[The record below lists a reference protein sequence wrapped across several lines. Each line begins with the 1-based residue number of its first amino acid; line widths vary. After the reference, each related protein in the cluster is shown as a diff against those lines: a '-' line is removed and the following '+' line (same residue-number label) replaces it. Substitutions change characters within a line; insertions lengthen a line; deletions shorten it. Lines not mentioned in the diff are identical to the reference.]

1 MTVSRLPEPSPGPG
15 SSSSPGS
22 GSSSGPRSG
31 PGSGSGS
38 GLRPELATSFQH
50 AGVAHAYRF
59 RPPYPA
65 EVFDV
70 LEGLLR
76 DEPANVLDLG
86 AGEGALARPLI
97 TRGRVARVDAVDTSA
112 AMIAAGRERPGGGHP
127 GLRWLHGVADE
138 VPLGEAG
145 PYGLAVAGASLHWLP
160 WQRIMARLRDVLSDD
175 GLLAIV
181 EHGYHRLPWGDEV
194 AAIMARH
201 SRNPDFDPR
210 FDVADELVARGL
222 FRRVGEHRTLPLT
235 FQQTVA
241 DYVEQFHSTA
251 SLARELM
258 PADEAAAFDEAVTE
272 VVRRNAHDGV
282 LTMDVVA
289 TIVWGEPMTPDEA
302 RA

>member
-15 SSSSPGS
+15 PGSSPGPA
-22 GSSSGPRSG
+22 SGP
-31 PGSGSGS
+31 
-38 GLRPELATSFQH
+38 GLRPELAASFQY

-76 DEPANVLDLG
+76 DEPAHVLDLG

-97 TRGRVARVDAVDTSA
+97 TRGRVARVDAVDASA

-127 GLRWLHGVADE
+127 GLSWLHGVADE
-138 VPLGEAG
+138 VALEGG
-145 PYGLAVAGASLHWLP
+145 PYGLAVAGASLHWMP
-160 WQRIMARLRDVLSDD
+160 WQRIMARLREVLSAD

-194 AAIMARH
+194 AAVIARH

-210 FDVADELVARGL
+210 FDMADELVARGL
-222 FRRVGEHRTLPLT
+222 FRRIGEHRTLPLA

-241 DYVEQFHSTA
+241 DYIEQFHSTA

-258 PADEAAAFDEAVTE
+258 PVDEAAAFDEAVAQI
-272 VVRRNAHDGV
+272 VRRNAHDGV